1 MTLYFRSSFDP
12 SEGVMADASWKGKVC
27 QQGHKC
33 LTRHFVR
40 EGIHSCDLC
49 AELIGADTI
58 GGRCRACDF
67 DICQTCF
74 EKPAVTDVRVHDSIT
89 DVVLPPVPAPVVLTV
104 IAETPRSMFSI
115 FGTRSM
121 PAEPVIQISDDSDN
135 DLITDVVLPPVPAP
149 VVLTVMKLPPLHE
162 SEPSVS
168 GLARPVGRLN
178 VRRSGPTATT
188 QTEKPTMRS
197 VETQTDVSE
206 PVTLDDIKTL
216 GLVTLEDVRRELWA
230 LLRN

>member
-104 IAETPRSMFSI
+104 
-115 FGTRSM
+115 
-121 PAEPVIQISDDSDN
+121 
-135 DLITDVVLPPVPAP
+135 
-149 VVLTVMKLPPLHE
+149 MKLPPLHE